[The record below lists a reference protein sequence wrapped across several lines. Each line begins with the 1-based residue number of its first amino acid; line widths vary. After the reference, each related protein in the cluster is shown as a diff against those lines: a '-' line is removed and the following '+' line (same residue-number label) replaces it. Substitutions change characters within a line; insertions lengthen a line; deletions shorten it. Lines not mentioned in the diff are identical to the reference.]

1 MRLEEQSRWIW
12 EQYPAEYLD
21 FAVFVTDLGDLTA
34 VMVLLSVLY
43 WVVDREKSALVV
55 SYIVAGASVL
65 LLLKIGFGLPRPEV
79 ELIAREYDRY
89 GFPSGHAFTA
99 TVVYGG
105 LLWTFGKHRNPG
117 TALATAGLIAAIA
130 LSRVV
135 IGVHYLADVIAGVA
149 VGVAFLLAM
158 ARLTDQD
165 PRRGFA
171 AGLTL
176 AVPAVAVAFTA
187 GAETDL
193 AVVGLGT
200 ALGGLVGTVRLDA
213 IPALRSRREGFVLT
227 VFGVVYLGALRSL
240 ESTLLAIH
248 PGLVAG
254 LFAVLTAGI
263 LLAPVVVNRGV
274 PAWVVGSARRS
285 QRG

>member
-12 EQYPAEYLD
+12 EQYPSEYLD
-21 FAVFVTDLGDLTA
+21 IAVFVTDLGDLTA

-43 WVVDREKSALVV
+43 WAVDREKSALVV

-105 LLWTFGKHRNPG
+105 LLLTFGKHRNPVP
-117 TALATAGLIAAIA
+117 ALGTAGLVAAIA

-149 VGVAFLLAM
+149 VGIAFLFAM
-158 ARLTDQD
+158 ERLTDRV

-171 AGLTL
+171 VGVSL
-176 AVPAVAVAFTA
+176 AVPAVAVAFTV
-187 GAETDL
+187 GAETSL
-193 AVVGLGT
+193 ALVALGT
-200 ALGGLVGTVRLDA
+200 ALGGLVGTVSLDS
-213 IPALRSRREGFVLT
+213 IPELRSRREGLLLT
-227 VFGVVYLGALRSL
+227 VLGVGYLGGLSSL
-240 ESTLLAIH
+240 ESTLVAVH
-248 PGLVAG
+248 PGLGAV

-263 LLAPVVVNRGV
+263 LLAPLVVNRAV
-274 PAWVVGSARRS
+274 PARVVGSGHRS
-285 QRG
+285 QRN

>member
-12 EQYPAEYLD
+12 EQYPSEYLD
-21 FAVFVTDLGDLTA
+21 IAVFVTDLGDLTA

-43 WVVDREKSALVV
+43 WVVDRERSALVV
-55 SYIVAGASVL
+55 SYIVAGASVVV
-65 LLLKIGFGLPRPEV
+65 LLKLGFGLGRPEV
-79 ELIAREYDRY
+79 EILAREYDQY

-105 LLWTFGKHRNPG
+105 LLWTFGKHRNPVP
-117 TALATAGLIAAIA
+117 ALGTAGLIAAIA

-149 VGVAFLLAM
+149 VGVAFLVAM
-158 ARLTDQD
+158 GRLTDRE

-171 AGLTL
+171 IGLL
-176 AVPAVAVAFTA
+176 LGVPAVAVAFAA
-187 GAETDL
+187 GAETSL
-193 AVVGLGT
+193 ALVALGT
-200 ALGGLVGTVRLDA
+200 ALGGLVGTANLDA
-213 IPALRSRREGFVLT
+213 IPELRSRREGLLVAVL
-227 VFGVVYLGALRSL
+227 GVAYLGGLSSL

-263 LLAPVVVNRGV
+263 LLAPLAVNRAV
-274 PAWVVGSARRS
+274 PGWVVGAAPRGRRS
-285 QRG
+285 

>member
-12 EQYPAEYLD
+12 ETYPEEFLD
-21 FAVFVTDLGDLTA
+21 IAVFVTDLGDVTA

-43 WVVDREKSALVV
+43 WLVDRERSALVV
-55 SYIVAGASVL
+55 SYIVAGAAL
-65 LLLKIGFGLPRPEV
+65 LVLLKIGFALPRPEV
-79 ELIAREYDRY
+79 ELIAREYDQY

-105 LLWTFGKHRNPG
+105 LLWAFEKHREPG
-117 TALATAGLIAAIA
+117 PALATAALIAVIA

-149 VGVAFLLAM
+149 VGLIFLVVM
-158 ARLTDQD
+158 DRLTDRI

-171 AGLTL
+171 IGLAL
-176 AVPAVAVAFTA
+176 AVPAVTVAFAA

-200 ALGGLVGTVRLDA
+200 ALGGLVGTARLGLL
-213 IPALRSRREGFVLT
+213 PELRSRREGALLT
-227 VFGVVYLGALRSL
+227 ILGVVYLGGLSSL
-240 ESTLLAIH
+240 EDTLAAVH
-248 PGLVAG
+248 PGLVVV
-254 LFAVLTAGI
+254 LFAALTAGI
-263 LLAPVVVNRGV
+263 LFAPLVVNRAV
-274 PAWVVGSARRS
+274 PEWLVGSTAKRAS
-285 QRG
+285 

>member
-1 MRLEEQSRWIW
+1 MRLEEQSRWLW
-12 EQYPAEYLD
+12 EQFPERYLD
-21 FAVFVTDLGDLTA
+21 VAVFVTDLGDVTA

-43 WVVDREKSALVV
+43 WVVDRERSALVV
-55 SYIVAGASVL
+55 SYIVAGASVV

-105 LLWTFGKHRNPG
+105 LLRTFERHRDPALAAG
-117 TALATAGLIAAIA
+117 TAALIAAIA

-149 VGVAFLLAM
+149 VGLGFLVAM
-158 ARLTDQD
+158 DRLTDRR

-171 AGLTL
+171 VGLVLAG
-176 AVPAVAVAFTA
+176 PAVAVAFAA
-187 GAETDL
+187 GAETSL
-193 AVVGLGT
+193 AVVGLGA
-200 ALGGLVGTVRLDA
+200 ALGGLAGTARLER
-213 IPALRSRREGFVLT
+213 IPALRSRREGVLLT
-227 VFGVVYLGALRSL
+227 VLGLGYLLGVSSL
-240 ESTLLAIH
+240 ESTLGLIH
-248 PGLVAG
+248 PAVAVG

-263 LLAPVVVNRGV
+263 LLAPLVLNRAV
-274 PAWVVGSARRS
+274 PDRLVAPDA
-285 QRG
+285 